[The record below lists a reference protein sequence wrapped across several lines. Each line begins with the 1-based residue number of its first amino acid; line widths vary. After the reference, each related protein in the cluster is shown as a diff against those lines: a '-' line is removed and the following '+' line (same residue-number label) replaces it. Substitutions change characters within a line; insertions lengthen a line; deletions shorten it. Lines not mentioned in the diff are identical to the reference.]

1 MTELIHGR
9 QPPRTQPPEL
19 TIWFDVVEAEGDA
32 TALESECLGRFRD
45 WFVIR
50 ATARMTQSFRT
61 ALLWVLHGNAAFFSG
76 MPIPKLAAKRSE
88 FLVAFDCDERL
99 LSPLESMIG
108 GVDFQLVANAR
119 PRVRVT
125 GFLATV
131 IHACSKALFE
141 LTMADEKLGRREG
154 PALVR

>member
-61 ALLWVLHGNAAFFSG
+61 ALLRVLHGNAAVFSG
-76 MPIPKLAAKRSE
+76 MPIPKLAAKRQE

-99 LSPLESMIG
+99 LGPLESMIG
-108 GVDFQLVANAR
+108 VSISNWWPTPDRG
-119 PRVRVT
+119 
-125 GFLATV
+125 
-131 IHACSKALFE
+131 
-141 LTMADEKLGRREG
+141 
-154 PALVR
+154 